1 MSRWGSCSMV
11 GGVDLR
17 QQGKAT
23 GLLHPL
29 QRRLLPL
36 CFVPSAG
43 EKHGVYTCTAL
54 HPVDSQGPYQP
65 SSLPRGLCR
74 CQVLED
80 LRFPGTL
87 ESGSAST
94 RWHEVVRFSFF

>member
-23 GLLHPL
+23 GPLRLL

-65 SSLPRGLCR
+65 SSLCR
-74 CQVLED
+74 EV
-80 LRFPGTL
+80 
-87 ESGSAST
+87 SADARCWKTSDSLGP
-94 RWHEVVRFSFF
+94 WSQEVHPQGGMR